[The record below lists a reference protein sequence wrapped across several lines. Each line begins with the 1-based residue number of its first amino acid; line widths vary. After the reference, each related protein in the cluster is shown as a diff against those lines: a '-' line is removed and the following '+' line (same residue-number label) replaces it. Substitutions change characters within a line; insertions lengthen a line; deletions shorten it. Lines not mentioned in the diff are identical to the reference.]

1 MLIQILPESPSGL
14 MCTDGHVPVQFPSFW
29 PLLPGCFR
37 QVRVHPTR
45 LIVNSNTT
53 ARIFVC
59 NYFHT
64 RGKFTRLFEE
74 MQLYLTEA
82 SDAWLSLQTSDSLLN
97 LFSSLLCPGCHQ
109 LTQTHF
115 LPNTL
120 GCVCGEKP

>member
-1 MLIQILPESPSGL
+1 MLIQILPEFPSGL
-14 MCTDGHVPVQFPSFW
+14 MYTDGHVPIQFPSFW

-37 QVRVHPTR
+37 QVRVHPTW

-53 ARIFVC
+53 ARIFAPLHTC

-82 SDAWLSLQTSDSLLN
+82 SDAWLSLQTVTA
-97 LFSSLLCPGCHQ
+97 F
-109 LTQTHF
+109 
-115 LPNTL
+115 
-120 GCVCGEKP
+120 